1 MAKKRMTLLQRLLE
15 FSGMDP
21 ERLRVRWVSSAEASE
36 FVHEVS
42 QFVEDIKKLGSNPLK
57 ANRVLDDQAKVT
69 LRNDEC
75 KN

>member
-1 MAKKRMTLLQRLLE
+1 MATRRMTLLQKLLE
-15 FSGMDP
+15 FAGMNP
-21 ERLRVRWVSSAEASE
+21 ERLRMRWVSSAEASE

-57 ANRVLDDQAKVT
+57 AKVSASGQAKVT
-69 LRNDEC
+69 LKNDEC

>member
-1 MAKKRMTLLQRLLE
+1 MAKKRLTVLQRLLE

-21 ERLRVRWVSSAEASE
+21 ERLRMRWVSSAEASE

-42 QFVEDIKKLGSNPLK
+42 LFVEDIKKLGSNPLK